1 MQYKMAYSKIVRA
14 WSSIIH
20 MLSLTT
26 INRKI
31 MIENKILLSFLG
43 KIAFLWIYKIRWH
56 KRREKN
62 MTPAFIFIWEVYT
75 WTFRSSFSSSYYIKI

>member
-1 MQYKMAYSKIVRA
+1 MAYSKIVRA

-31 MIENKILLSFLG
+31 MIKKILLSYLG
-43 KIAFLWIYKIRWH
+43 KIAFLCVYKSRWH

-62 MTPAFIFIWEVYT
+62 MTPAFIFIWEVYS
-75 WTFRSSFSSSYYIKI
+75 WTLRSSFSSSYTMKI